1 MEVLRKEEGEGEKG
15 RGGEEG
21 GKEEK
26 KGGEG
31 GEKKG
36 GEEGEK
42 KGSEIHLLYAATA
55 GDPTVA
61 AVPIEAHQRGEEG
74 RNPGGG
80 CCRREGQG
88 RGETED
94 ACPSL

>member
-15 RGGEEG
+15 RGGE
-21 GKEEK
+21 
-26 KGGEG
+26 GEG
-31 GEKKG
+31 RKEEKKG

-74 RNPGGG
+74 RNPRGG